1 MVSAFQDQLDMVNG
15 ELVQMTRLVGS
26 AMNRAT
32 QALLDADLTLAESVI
47 AADAQIDTLASDIE
61 ERCFDLIAI
70 EQPDA
75 DDLRMAIGAL
85 RIATSLERMGDLA
98 EHVAKQARL
107 RYPRLSIPQE
117 LRGTF
122 AEMGGLAEAIV
133 SKTGAVIATQDVGP
147 DRGHRPPRRAGGSA
161 APGAVHHRPVLLMDP
176 RGRGG
181 DRRDAAVPV
190 LRAVRRP
197 RGVRHASRRHVR
209 DRRAVRGRLAHL
221 NVPHPAARNPGRLAL
236 FPGMVQTSDRLASM
250 RLAPGKEAA

>member
-75 DDLRMAIGAL
+75 SDLRMAIGAL

-133 SKTGAVIATQDVGP
+133 SKTGAVIATQDVGLTA
-147 DRGHRPPRRAGGSA
+147 DIA
-161 APGAVHHRPVLLMDP
+161 
-176 RGRGG
+176 
-181 DRRDAAVPV
+181 
-190 LRAVRRP
+190 
-197 RGVRHASRRHVR
+197 RHDEQV
-209 DRRAVRGRLAHL
+209 
-221 NVPHPAARNPGRLAL
+221 
-236 FPGMVQTSDRLASM
+236 DRLHRELFTIVLSP
-250 RLAPGKEAA
+250 RWTHGVEAAIDVTLLSRYYERYADHAVSVTRRVVTFVTGEPYVGVSLT